1 MKKLNFI
8 GTLGVQASDQHERDK
23 HSQFENN
30 LNPCFVETG
39 THYGHGVISAIYR
52 GCRDIHTI
60 EIQEHFF
67 QRNLSVFQNC
77 LSMGNY
83 KEFEIETYMRKDFF
97 SIILDD
103 ALRINMYCGDSC
115 EVLPKVLERIDTKAT
130 FWLDGHYSGGETGIS
145 EIGGKFPVYKEL
157 EAFLDHDIK
166 NHTIMIDDM
175 IDFEAKFPGELP
187 KLKALLYSINEKYTI
202 TKEVKP
208 DNKESYILLAKMN
221 EDD

>member
-1 MKKLNFI
+1 
-8 GTLGVQASDQHERDK
+8 
-23 HSQFENN
+23 
-30 LNPCFVETG
+30 
-39 THYGHGVISAIYR
+39 
-52 GCRDIHTI
+52 
-60 EIQEHFF
+60 
-67 QRNLSVFQNC
+67 
-77 LSMGNY
+77 
-83 KEFEIETYMRKDFF
+83 
-97 SIILDD
+97 
-103 ALRINMYCGDSC
+103 
-115 EVLPKVLERIDTKAT
+115 
-130 FWLDGHYSGGETGIS
+130 
-145 EIGGKFPVYKEL
+145 L

>member
-1 MKKLNFI
+1 MKKLNFTGI
-8 GTLGVQASDQHERDK
+8 LGIQAADQREWHK
-23 HSQFENN
+23 HDAFENN

-39 THYGHGVISAIYR
+39 THHGHGVISAIYR

-60 EIQEHFF
+60 EIQEHLF

-83 KEFEIETYMRKDFF
+83 KEFEIKTYMRKDFF